1 MAPRSKR
8 SLAVTL
14 NVSTKRT
21 RTRSTRSS
29 VRKQEASKPT
39 HDNPTNFKAIWRAL
53 RTEGWYSQPPPRSFH
68 DSFYSYIR
76 GGSSLKGQE
85 GTDICCW

>member
-53 RTEGWYSQPPPRSFH
+53 RTEGWYSQPPPAASM
-68 DSFYSYIR
+68 IR
-76 GGSSLKGQE
+76 FTATFAEDQV
-85 GTDICCW
+85 